1 MQKRSKRRLNSDVNL
16 TPLID
21 IMTSLL
27 AIFML
32 TAPMM
37 TSGIVLDLPK
47 GDGKMMTEQE
57 DILDVSLNQAG
68 ALFIGDTEVSKNE
81 FIPKIMAVSAQNPK
95 LRLMI
100 SADKTVPYGSVIE
113 VMSLLRAAGFEKV
126 GLKTDMT
133 AVREETLFLP
143 ETGKTAA
150 MSHLKKTTSS
160 AKGRPQKQK
169 KATVGKPSSGSA
181 QSQQRQR
188 KK

>member
-1 MQKRSKRRLNSDVNL
+1 MLKRSKRKLNSDVNL

-37 TSGIVLDLPK
+37 TSGITLDLPK
-47 GDGKMMTEQE
+47 GDGKMLTEQE

-68 ALFIGDTEVSKNE
+68 ALFIGENEVSKDE
-81 FIPKIMAVSAQNPK
+81 FIPKIIAIAAQNPE
-95 LRLMI
+95 LRMMI

-133 AVREETLFLP
+133 AVREETLYLP
-143 ETGKTAA
+143 
-150 MSHLKKTTSS
+150 
-160 AKGRPQKQK
+160 QK
-169 KATVGKPSSGSA
+169 KATTASSA
-181 QSQQRQR
+181 QKGAKAKSKTPTKSGQSKQTATSQKKAGAPLAR
-188 KK
+188 KKQ